1 MNTKASFQAGQVN
14 QTTNNLHACALEI
27 GNTGILIIGDSG
39 SGKTSLCLGLL
50 ERAAIKDIKASFICD
65 DQVLLETKN
74 DKLLAKTPLAIN
86 GQVEVRG
93 YGITSLAN
101 KPSTQVALL
110 VELVQDHAIERM
122 PDSALS
128 SIQGFELPHLI
139 VPTRHENQSVRIVF
153 AWLHD
158 NTDLKFF

>member
-1 MNTKASFQAGQVN
+1 VNTKASFQAEHVN
-14 QTTNNLHACALEI
+14 QTTNNIHACALEI
-27 GNTGILIIGDSG
+27 SNTGILIIGDSG

-50 ERAAIKDIKASFICD
+50 ERAAINNTKASFVCD

-74 DKLLAKTPLAIN
+74 DSLLANAPLAIN
-86 GQVEVRG
+86 EQVEVRG
-93 YGITSLAN
+93 YGITSLTN
-101 KPSTQVALL
+101 KPSTKVTLV
-110 VELVQDHAIERM
+110 VELVQDHAIKRM
-122 PDSALS
+122 PDSTLIN
-128 SIQGFELPHLI
+128 IQGFELPHLS